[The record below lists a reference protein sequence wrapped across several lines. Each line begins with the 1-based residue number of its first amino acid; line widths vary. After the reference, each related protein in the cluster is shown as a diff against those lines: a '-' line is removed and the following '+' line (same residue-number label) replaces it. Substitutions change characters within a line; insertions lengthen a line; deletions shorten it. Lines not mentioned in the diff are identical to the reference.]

1 MRAPCSKAKN
11 NTSIGSKYIAHYANK
26 PKDIK
31 YKTTCKTQKQIRL
44 SKGTKKSQNE
54 ASLSADK

>member
-1 MRAPCSKAKN
+1 MFKAKN

-44 SKGTKKSQNE
+44 SKGTKKLQNE